1 MTDFSWLAVY
11 DLNQM
16 LDLASAINLSS
27 GMSSQETQLTRAPVR
42 QLAGRSDPSLHLHS
56 RHDYLELAS
65 ATWSRSHR
73 RLATTE
79 FQLARDSN
87 VQPSTRQSV
96 STLLIIYCFNRW
108 NVQVVNSNFK
118 TIKFNGLCW
127 RFRPV
132 DSLTPTEGGWAIIA
146 HLRRQLFVDGIKSA
160 KRSGHMKRRLLG
172 LVTNTCHHYDNND
185 VVTLPFAPFLSV
197 HRPKRHVLFDR

>member
-16 LDLASAINLSS
+16 LDLASAIDLSS

-42 QLAGRSDPSLHLHS
+42 QLAGRSDQSLHLHS

-87 VQPSTRQSV
+87 VQPSTCQSV

-118 TIKFNGLCW
+118 TIKFNDLC
-127 RFRPV
+127 RRVRPV
-132 DSLTPTEGGWAIIA
+132 DSLTPTEGGVGHYCALATAII
-146 HLRRQLFVDGIKSA
+146 RRRNK
-160 KRSGHMKRRLLG
+160 KRQKVRPHETSFTWPRNEHMPSLW
-172 LVTNTCHHYDNND
+172 
-185 VVTLPFAPFLSV
+185 
-197 HRPKRHVLFDR
+197 